1 MGYYEFSIAVPAESK
16 EALMNMAHEA
26 GSLGAVEND
35 KNLVVYFQ
43 DHPGIEKLTR
53 DFSSF
58 KIILKDSGLPHDF
71 SFDYV
76 YISERDWNESWKKKF
91 QPIDVGQ
98 NLSIIPPWEEPK
110 SGRINLI
117 IDPGM
122 AFGTGHHDTTRTC
135 LEHIERISRAGSKDR
150 FLDVGTGTGI
160 LAIAASKLGFREV
173 VGVDIDPL
181 AIDAAQRNAVLNGL
195 NNVTILQGTISVTE
209 GVYELIAANLL
220 SDILIVIAPEIS
232 ARLKEGGTALLSGMI
247 IGQEDEVIAEMEREG
262 LKFRERH
269 YDGVRWVTLVVTH

>member
-1 MGYYEFSIAVPAESK
+1 MGYYEFNIDVPVESK
-16 EALMNMAHEA
+16 EALMNMAYEA
-26 GSLGAVEND
+26 GSLGFVENEN
-35 KNLVVYFQ
+35 NLVIYFP
-43 DHPGIEKLTR
+43 DHLGIDKLNR
-53 DFSSF
+53 YFNSF
-58 KIILKDSGLPHDF
+58 KAILKDAGLPHDF
-71 SFDYV
+71 SFGYV

-135 LEHIERISRAGSKDR
+135 LEHIERISREGSKDL

-160 LAIAASKLGFREV
+160 LAIGASKLGFSEV

-195 NNVTILQGTISVTE
+195 NNVTILQGNISITE
-209 GVYELIAANLL
+209 GVYDVIAANLL
-220 SDILIVIAPEIS
+220 SDILIAIAPEIA
-232 ARLKEGGTALLSGMI
+232 ARLKKGATALLSGMI
-247 IGQEDEVIAEMEREG
+247 IGQEDEVIAAMEKEG

>member
-1 MGYYEFSIAVPAESK
+1 MD
-16 EALMNMAHEA
+16 L
-26 GSLGAVEND
+26 
-35 KNLVVYFQ
+35 
-43 DHPGIEKLTR
+43 
-53 DFSSF
+53 
-58 KIILKDSGLPHDF
+58 
-71 SFDYV
+71 
-76 YISERDWNESWKKKF
+76 
-91 QPIDVGQ
+91 
-98 NLSIIPPWEEPK
+98 
-110 SGRINLI
+110 
-117 IDPGM
+117 
-122 AFGTGHHDTTRTC
+122 
-135 LEHIERISRAGSKDR
+135 
-150 FLDVGTGTGI
+150 
-160 LAIAASKLGFREV
+160 
-173 VGVDIDPL
+173 DPL

>member
-1 MGYYEFSIAVPAESK
+1 MGYYEFSIDVLNESR
-16 EALMNMAHEA
+16 EALMNMAHES
-26 GSLGAVEND
+26 GSLGVVEND
-35 KNLVVYFQ
+35 KGLVIYFP
-43 DHPGIEKLTR
+43 DHVGIDKLTS
-53 DFSSF
+53 DFGSF
-58 KIILKDSGLPHDF
+58 KSILKDAGLPYEFTF
-71 SFDYV
+71 SYI

-98 NLSIIPPWEEPK
+98 NLSIIPPWLQPK
-110 SGRINLI
+110 SGRVNLI

-135 LEHIERISRAGSKDR
+135 LEHIERISREGSKGR

-160 LAIAASKLGFREV
+160 LAIGASKLGFKEV

-181 AIDAAQRNAVLNGL
+181 AIDAAKRNAAHNGL

-209 GVYELIAANLL
+209 GVYDVIAANLL
-220 SDILIVIAPEIS
+220 SEILIAIAPEIS

-247 IGQEDEVIAEMEREG
+247 IGQEDEVIAAMEKEG
-262 LKFRERH
+262 LKFREKH
-269 YDGVRWVTLVVTH
+269 YDGIRWVTLVVTR

>member
-1 MGYYEFSIAVPAESK
+1 MGYYEFSIAVPVESK
-16 EALMNMAHEA
+16 EALMNMVHEA
-26 GSLGAVEND
+26 GSLGVVDNE

-43 DHPGIEKLTR
+43 DRPGIEKLTR

-58 KIILKDSGLPHDF
+58 KTILKDAGLPHDF
-71 SFDYV
+71 SFGYV

-91 QPIDVGQ
+91 QPIDVGR

-110 SGRINLI
+110 SERINLI

-135 LEHIERISRAGSKDR
+135 LEHIERISREGSKDR

-181 AIDAAQRNAVLNGL
+181 AIDAAQRNAILNGL

-209 GVYELIAANLL
+209 GVYDVIAANLL
-220 SDILIVIAPEIS
+220 SEILITIAPEIS

-247 IGQEDEVIAEMEREG
+247 IGQEDEVMTAMGKEG